1 MNDLERELRK
11 EMRGDVR
18 FDPGSRLLYST
29 DASMYQVEP
38 VGVVIPRDAADVQA
52 AVEVAGKLGVA
63 ILPRGGGTSLTGQTV
78 NHALVLDFSRYM
90 DRVLEVNIEELWA
103 RVQPGLVQD
112 NLNHHVRPLGLLF
125 GPDTSTSN
133 RATLGGMLGNNSG
146 GSHSIAYGLTVEH
159 VIELTTLLADGS
171 RVVFG
176 EITPDEFVGK
186 CRAPGL
192 EGQIY
197 REIARIRETY
207 GDEIQARY
215 PAHWRRVSG
224 YNLNELVSFVAGSV
238 RPAWTEG
245 GLRQARP
252 GSDTLG
258 QPAQARPGSDMPG
271 QPAGV
276 RSGSDSRLN
285 VARLIV
291 GSEGTLL
298 TVIEAKVRLV
308 RRPKRT
314 VLDVIHY
321 RDIQEALESSQAI
334 LETGPYAV
342 ELTDKMILDLARGNI
357 EQSKRMSFVQ
367 GDPAAIMIVEYAAE
381 TDAEVRAKVEALE
394 ARRQRERFGYASH
407 VAHDPAQVQSIWSL
421 RKAGLGL
428 LLGMK
433 GDKKPIAFVEDTAVE
448 PRHLPEFVARFRE
461 IFAKHDTVGAYYG
474 HCSVGC
480 LHIRPVIDLK
490 TPRGLEQVRAIADEI
505 TDLVV
510 KFRGTLSSE
519 HGDGRA
525 RSPFLERMYG
535 PKIMQAFRELKR
547 AFDPD
552 NRMNPGNI
560 VAPAGVTDHLRYGT
574 QYTTWEPTT
583 LLDFSEQGGFAAS
596 VEMCNGVGA
605 CRKTLEG
612 TMCPS
617 YMATKDEEHSTR
629 GRANALRAVLSGRL
643 PPSEFTGRRLYQVMD
658 LCLECKGC
666 KAECPA
672 NVDMA
677 KLKYEFLHHYY
688 QANGLPLRNRLFGRV
703 ARMNRLASRVPT
715 LFNWISGL
723 APSRWALE
731 RIAGIDRR
739 RPLPSLA
746 AQPFTDWFRHHIS
759 PAAAPRGEVV
769 LFNDTFTTYNV
780 PEIARAA
787 VEVLEAGGYRVV
799 LVDRK
804 CCGRPLISKGMLVEA
819 REHAAWNVRHLAPYA
834 RRDVA
839 IVGLEPSCLLTLR
852 DETVDLV
859 RTDDARAVARQS
871 FLFEEFLLRERARG
885 LTLTFG
891 AAGRKALLHGHCHQ
905 KALVGTAPTV
915 GALRW
920 AGFEV
925 EEVDSGCCGMAGSF
939 GFEREHY
946 DISIAL
952 GNRRLAPAVK
962 AALAETEIVAPGIS
976 CRQQIQHLAGRRAKH
991 PAEVLREALS
1001 R

>member
-1 MNDLERELRK
+1 MSEVNDLERELGK
-11 EMRGDVR
+11 AIRGDVR
-18 FDPGSRLLYST
+18 FDAGSRLLYST
-29 DASMYQVEP
+29 DASMYQMEP
-38 VGVVIPRDAADVQA
+38 VGVVIPRDGDDVRAAIEIA
-52 AVEVAGKLGVA
+52 AKHKVA

-90 DRVLEVNIEELWA
+90 DRVLEVNAEELWA

-112 NLNHHVRPLGLLF
+112 NLNHHVRPLGLGF

-159 VIELTTLLADGS
+159 VIELTTVLADGS
-171 RVVFG
+171 RAAFG
-176 EITPDEFVGK
+176 EVTPDEFAAK
-186 CRAPGL
+186 CRVPGL

-197 REIARIRETY
+197 REVARIRETY
-207 GDEIQARY
+207 ADEIQSRY

-224 YNLNELVSFVAGSV
+224 YNLNELV
-238 RPAWTEG
+238 PAIGRRG
-245 GLRQARP
+245 GTNGKP
-252 GSDTLG
+252 FN
-258 QPAQARPGSDMPG
+258 M
-271 QPAGV
+271 
-276 RSGSDSRLN
+276 
-285 VARLIV
+285 ARLIV
-291 GSEGTLL
+291 GSEGTFV
-298 TVIEAKVRLV
+298 TVLEAKMRLI

-314 VLDVIHY
+314 AVEVIHY
-321 RDIQEALESSQAI
+321 RDIQEALESSSSI

-342 ELTDKMILDLARGNI
+342 ELTDKMILDLARNNI
-357 EQSKRMSFVQ
+357 EQSQRMGFVQ
-367 GDPAAIMIVEYAAE
+367 GDPAAIMIVEYAGE
-381 TDAEVRAKVEALE
+381 TDAEVRAKVETLD
-394 ARRQRERFGYASH
+394 ARRQRERFGYAAH
-407 VAHDPAQVQSIWSL
+407 VAHDVAEQASIWKL

-433 GDKKPIAFVEDTAVE
+433 GDKKPIAFVEDTAVA
-448 PRHLPEFVARFRE
+448 PQHLAEFVSRFRE

-510 KFRGTLSSE
+510 RFNGTISSE

-525 RSPFLERMYG
+525 RSPYLERMYG
-535 PKIMQAFRELKR
+535 PRIMQAFRELKR

-560 VAPAGVTDHLRYGT
+560 VAPASVTDHLRYGT
-574 QYTTWEPTT
+574 QYTTWEPKT

-596 VEMCNGVGA
+596 IEMCNGVGA

-643 PPSEFTGRRLYQVMD
+643 PAKEFTGQRLYEVMD

-666 KAECPA
+666 KAECPS

-688 QANGLPLRNRLFGRV
+688 RANGLPLRNRLFGRIS
-703 ARMNRLASRVPT
+703 RMNAVGSRVPA
-715 LFNWISGL
+715 LVNWLSNL

-746 AQPFTDWFRHHIS
+746 AQTFTDWFGHRT
-759 PAAAPRGEVV
+759 PPTAAPRGEVV

-787 VEVLEAGGYRVV
+787 VGVLEAAGYRVV
-799 LVDRK
+799 LVDKK
-804 CCGRPLISKGMLVEA
+804 CCGRPLISKGMLAEA
-819 REHAAWNVRHLAPYA
+819 RDHAAWNVERLAPYA
-834 RRDVA
+834 RRGVP

-859 RTDDARAVARQS
+859 RTDDARAVAKES
-871 FLFEEFLLRERARG
+871 FLFEEFLVRERGRG
-885 LTLTFG
+885 LALSFG
-891 AAGRKALLHGHCHQ
+891 AKGRKALLHGHCHQ
-905 KALVGTAPTV
+905 KALVGPAPTV
-915 GALRW
+915 AALRW

-925 EEVDSGCCGMAGSF
+925 EEIDSGCCGMAGSF

-962 AALAETEIVAPGIS
+962 AAAAETEIVAPGIS

-991 PAEVLREALS
+991 PAEVLHESLS

>member
-1 MNDLERELRK
+1 VNDLERELRNVI
-11 EMRGDVR
+11 RGDVR
-18 FDPGSRLLYST
+18 FDAASRLLYST

-38 VGVVIPRDAADVQA
+38 VGVVIPRDGDDVQA
-52 AVEVAGKLGVA
+52 ALEVARKHKVA
-63 ILPRGGGTSLTGQTV
+63 VLPRGGGTSLTGQTV
-78 NHALVLDFSRYM
+78 NHALVLDFSRHM
-90 DRVLEVNIEELWA
+90 DQVLEVNGEELWA

-112 NLNHHVRPLGLLF
+112 NLNHHVRSLGLQF

-159 VIELTTLLADGS
+159 VIELTTLLSDGT

-176 EITPDEFVGK
+176 EITPEAFAAK

-197 REIARIRETY
+197 REVARIREAY
-207 GDEIQARY
+207 ADEIRTRY

-224 YNLNELVSFVAGSV
+224 YNLDELLKE
-238 RPAWTEG
+238 RP
-245 GLRQARP
+245 LNMAR
-252 GSDTLG
+252 
-258 QPAQARPGSDMPG
+258 
-271 QPAGV
+271 V
-276 RSGSDSRLN
+276 
-285 VARLIV
+285 VV
-291 GSEGTLL
+291 GSEGTLV
-298 TVIEAKVRLV
+298 TVLEAKVRLV
-308 RRPKRT
+308 RRPKKT
-314 VLDVIHY
+314 AIEVIHY
-321 RDIQEALESSQAI
+321 HDIQEALESSQPI

-342 ELTDKMILDLARGNI
+342 ELTDKMILDLARNNI
-357 EQSKRMSFVQ
+357 EQSQRMGFVQ
-367 GDPAAIMIVEYAAE
+367 GDPAAIMIVEYAGE
-381 TDAEVRAKVEALE
+381 TDAEVRAKVEALD
-394 ARRQRERFGYASH
+394 ATRQRGRFGYAAH
-407 VAHDPAQVQSIWSL
+407 VAHDVAEQQSIWKL

-448 PRHLPEFVARFRE
+448 PRHLGEFVSSFRE

-510 KFRGTLSSE
+510 RFNGTISSE

-525 RSPFLERMYG
+525 RSPYLERMYG
-535 PKIMQAFRELKR
+535 PRIMQAFRELKR

-596 VEMCNGVGA
+596 IEMCNGVGA

-643 PPSEFTGRRLYQVMD
+643 PAKEFTGQRLYEVMD

-666 KAECPA
+666 KAECPS

-688 QANGLPLRNRLFGRV
+688 SANGLPLRNRLFGRIS
-703 ARMNRLASRVPT
+703 RMNALGSRVPA
-715 LFNWISGL
+715 LVNWLSGL

-731 RIAGIDRR
+731 KMAGIDLR
-739 RPLPSLA
+739 RPLPALA
-746 AQPFTDWFRHHIS
+746 AQTFTDWFARRT
-759 PAAAPRGEVV
+759 PPPAAPRGDVV

-787 VEVLEAGGYRVV
+787 VGVLEAAGYRVV

-804 CCGRPLISKGMLVEA
+804 CCGRPLISKGMLAEA
-819 REHAAWNVRHLAPYA
+819 RDHAAWNVERLAPYA
-834 RRDVA
+834 RRGVP

-859 RTDDARAVARQS
+859 RSDDARAVAGQS
-871 FLFEEFLLRERARG
+871 FLFEEFLVRERGRG
-885 LTLTFG
+885 LSLSF
-891 AAGRKALLHGHCHQ
+891 AAKGRKALLHGHCHQ

-915 GALRW
+915 AALRW

-925 EEVDSGCCGMAGSF
+925 EEIDSGCCGMAGSF

-946 DISIAL
+946 DISVTL

-962 AALAETEIVAPGIS
+962 AAAAETEIVAPGIS

-991 PAEVLREALS
+991 PAEVLHESLS

>member
-1 MNDLERELRK
+1 MNDLDRELRNVI
-11 EMRGDVR
+11 RGDVR
-18 FDPGSRLLYST
+18 FDAASRLLYST

-38 VGVVIPRDAADVQA
+38 VGVVIPRDGDDVQA
-52 AVEVAGKLGVA
+52 ALEVARRHRVA
-63 ILPRGGGTSLTGQTV
+63 VLPRGGGTSLTGQTV
-78 NHALVLDFSRYM
+78 NHALVLDFSRHM
-90 DRVLEVNIEELWA
+90 DQMLEVNAEELWA

-112 NLNHHVRPLGLLF
+112 NLNDQVRSLGLQF

-159 VIELTTLLADGS
+159 VIELTTRLADGS
-171 RVVFG
+171 RAVFG
-176 EITPDEFVGK
+176 EVTPEAFAAK

-192 EGQIY
+192 EGEIY
-197 REIARIRETY
+197 REVARIRDTY
-207 GDEIQARY
+207 ADEIRTRY

-224 YNLNELVSFVAGSV
+224 YNLDELVKD
-238 RPAWTEG
+238 RP
-245 GLRQARP
+245 LNMAR
-252 GSDTLG
+252 
-258 QPAQARPGSDMPG
+258 
-271 QPAGV
+271 V
-276 RSGSDSRLN
+276 
-285 VARLIV
+285 VV
-291 GSEGTLL
+291 GSEGTLV
-298 TVIEAKVRLV
+298 TVLEAKVRLV
-308 RRPKRT
+308 RRPRKT
-314 VLDVIHY
+314 ALEVIHY
-321 RDIQEALESSQAI
+321 HDIQEALESSQPI

-342 ELTDKMILDLARGNI
+342 ELTDKMILDLARNNI
-357 EQSKRMSFVQ
+357 EQSQRMGFVQ
-367 GDPAAIMIVEYAAE
+367 GDPAAIMIVEYAGE
-381 TDAEVRAKVEALE
+381 TDAEVRAKIEALD
-394 ARRQRERFGYASH
+394 ACRQRGRFGYAAH
-407 VAHDPAQVQSIWSL
+407 VARDTAEQQSIWKL

-448 PRHLPEFVARFRE
+448 PRHLAEFVSSFRE

-510 KFRGTLSSE
+510 RFRGTLSSE

-525 RSPFLERMYG
+525 RSPYLEKLFG
-535 PKIMQAFRELKR
+535 PRLMQAFRELKH

-552 NRMNPGNI
+552 NRMNPGNL
-560 VAPAGVTDHLRYGT
+560 VAPVGITDHLRYGT
-574 QYTTWEPTT
+574 QYTTWEPST
-583 LLDFSEQGGFAAS
+583 LLDFSEQGGFAAAI
-596 VEMCNGVGA
+596 EMCNGVGA

-629 GRANALRAVLSGRL
+629 GRANALRAALSGRL
-643 PPSEFTGRRLYQVMD
+643 PKAEFTGRRLYEVMD

-688 QANGLPLRNRLFGRV
+688 EANGLPLRNRLFGQIAKV
-703 ARMNRLASRVPT
+703 NRLGSRLPALVNR
-715 LFNWISGL
+715 LSGL

-731 RIAGIDRR
+731 KIAGIDRR

-746 AQPFTDWFRHHIS
+746 AETFDDWFRRHPP

-769 LFNDTFTTYNV
+769 LFNDTFVTYNV

-787 VEVLEAGGYRVV
+787 VEVLEAAGYRVV

-804 CCGRPLISKGMLVEA
+804 CCGRPLISKGMLTQA
-819 REHAAWNVRHLAPYA
+819 REHAAWNVAQLAPYA
-834 RRDVA
+834 RRGVA

-852 DETVDLV
+852 DETVDLL

-871 FLFEEFLLRERARG
+871 LLFEEFLVRERGRG
-885 LTLTFG
+885 LALKFG
-891 AAGRKALLHGHCHQ
+891 ANGRKALLHGHCHQ

-915 GALRW
+915 AALRW

-925 EEVDSGCCGMAGSF
+925 SEVDSGCCGMAGSF

-946 DISIAL
+946 DVSVAL

-962 AALAETEIVAPGIS
+962 AAPAETEIVAPGIS